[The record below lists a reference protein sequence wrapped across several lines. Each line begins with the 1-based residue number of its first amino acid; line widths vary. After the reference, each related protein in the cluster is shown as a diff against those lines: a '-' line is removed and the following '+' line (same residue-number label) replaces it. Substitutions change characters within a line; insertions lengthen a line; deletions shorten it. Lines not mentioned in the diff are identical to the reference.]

1 MVDLIAIPYVIQMI
15 MSVSKGNIAKGLIS
29 GAIYFSIGL
38 LTITA
43 VAPIFTEVAVETGVS
58 IPAGAMLICSFANM
72 SNPIFALLFF
82 AFNSQS
88 PLLIGI
94 SVAVYL
100 GLLFITKTKKN
111 QLEDYLEQA
120 NVEAEAD
127 TAV

>member
-1 MVDLIAIPYVIQMI
+1 
-15 MSVSKGNIAKGLIS
+15 MSALLNKPLGTSKTAYASTSEL
-29 GAIYFSIGL
+29 AAAL
-38 LTITA
+38 LD
-43 VAPIFTEVAVETGVS
+43 
-58 IPAGAMLICSFANM
+58 
-72 SNPIFALLFF
+72 PIFALLFF